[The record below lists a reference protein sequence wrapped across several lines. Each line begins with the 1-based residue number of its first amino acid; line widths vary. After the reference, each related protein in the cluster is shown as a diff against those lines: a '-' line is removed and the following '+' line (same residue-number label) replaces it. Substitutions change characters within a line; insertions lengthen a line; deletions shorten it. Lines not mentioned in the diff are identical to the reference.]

1 MNLEQQLQGINIYLI
16 GMMGAGKSTVGKVLA
31 RELGYR
37 FFDTDEV
44 VSQVARRSIAEIFES
59 DGESG
64 FRTLESQVLGELC
77 SYRRLVVAT
86 GGGIVIRQMNW
97 SYLRHG
103 IVIWLDVPPDRLFA
117 RIEGDDSR
125 PLLQHPDPLRRLGE
139 ILEQR
144 RSRYA
149 QADLS
154 VTIENDDTPE
164 EIVARILTR
173 IPKILKATPAE
184 SS

>member
-1 MNLEQQLQGINIYLI
+1 MTLEQQLQGINIYLV

-37 FFDTDEV
+37 FFDTDDLIGRV
-44 VSQVARRSIAEIFES
+44 TGRSIPEIFET
-59 DGESG
+59 DGEAG
-64 FRTLESQVLGELC
+64 FRTWESQVLGELC

-86 GGGIVIRQMNW
+86 GGGIVIEQMNW

-103 IVIWLDVPPDRLFA
+103 IVIWLDVPPDRLFD
-117 RIEGDDSR
+117 RLQGDTSR
-125 PLLQHPDPLRRLGE
+125 PLLQHPDPLGRLKD

-154 VTIENDDTPE
+154 FTIENDDTPE
-164 EIVARILTR
+164 EISQRILTR
-173 IPKILKATPAE
+173 IPKILKATPM
-184 SS
+184 SSS